1 MELGIQNPQHK
12 DVLKLES
19 QERRE
24 HSLQKLLFFVCYEE
38 KYNTSKSSSKILGL
52 DYDLDHQQ
60 NLMECVP
67 TPVLHK
73 ISFKCVFIFFIVLKE
88 YLYREGKFS
97 R

>member
-1 MELGIQNPQHK
+1 MARNIGGIQNTQHK

-24 HSLQKLLFFVCYEE
+24 HSLLMK
-38 KYNTSKSSSKILGL
+38 KNTIHLKAILGL

-67 TPVLHK
+67 TPVLQK
-73 ISFKCVFIFFIVLKE
+73 T
-88 YLYREGKFS
+88 
-97 R
+97 